1 MKLDNGII
9 SVEISNHGAEVKSV
23 IKNGREYMWCADG
36 AYWART
42 SPVLFPIVGS
52 LKDKKYRVGD
62 MEYTMNQ
69 HGFARDRDFELVE
82 SDGISAT
89 YMLKSDEE
97 THLIYPFEFTLIIK
111 YTLTGSSLK
120 VQWTVKNDGDRMM
133 SFAIGAHPG
142 FNLKDGENY
151 FKFDNEGEISYN
163 LIDETGLYDA
173 NRIGTLKTQDGY
185 VKVVNKMFDNDA
197 LIIENRQVKEVSLC
211 DSDKKPYVTVKFT
224 SPLMGIWTPPKK
236 NAPFMCIE
244 PWYGRCDRNDFTGD
258 ISERD
263 HENNINPGE
272 IFEAEYEIE
281 FA

>member
-9 SVEISNHGAEVKSV
+9 SVEISDHGAELKSAV
-23 IKNGREYMWCADG
+23 KNGREYMWCGDG

-62 MEYTMNQ
+62 KEYGMNQ

-82 SDGISAT
+82 SNECSAT
-89 YMLKSDEE
+89 YILKSDED
-97 THLIYPFEFTLIIK
+97 TLLIYPFEFTLTIK
-111 YTLTGSSLK
+111 YTIIGSTIR
-120 VQWTVKNDGDRMM
+120 VNWIVKNQGDKTM

-142 FNLKDGENY
+142 FNLKKGENY
-151 FKFDNEGEISYN
+151 FKFDNTGKISYN

-173 NRIGTLKTQDGY
+173 SRVGYIETDEGY
-185 VKVVNKMFDNDA
+185 VKIEHEMFDNDA
-197 LIIENRQVKEVSLC
+197 LIIENRQAKEVSLC
-211 DSDKKPYVTVKFT
+211 DGEKKPYVTVKFS
-224 SPLMGIWTPPKK
+224 SPLFGIWTPPKK

-244 PWYGRCDRNDFTGD
+244 PWYGRCDRNDFCGE

-263 HENNINPGE
+263 YNISIKSGE
-272 IFEAEYEIE
+272 EFNAQYEIE
-281 FA
+281 LS